1 MIGDAASWVGIVGGV
16 LGVVGVITGG
26 LVILKSKIASAT
38 IDLLNENV
46 DAQRQRIEILERE
59 NEQLRARVEVL
70 EHTKDELFAQV
81 KSLPAFTA
89 MVTSMMEIQE
99 TLTTHTQLMAKIVGD
114 R

>member
-1 MIGDAASWVGIVGGV
+1 MIGDAASWIGIVGGV
-16 LGVVGVITGG
+16 LGVTGVIAGG
-26 LVILKSKIASAT
+26 LVVLKSKIAAAT

-46 DAQRQRIEILERE
+46 AAQAQRITILERE
-59 NEQLRARVEVL
+59 NEQLRERVSVL

-99 TLTTHTQLMAKIVGD
+99 TLSTHTELMAQIVRD